1 MNSVA
6 KDSGKELQSSKPKI
20 FSGKKQPVHKDIN
33 FQKIVA
39 KNVVSDKD
47 QRSVRCNVASDGCMN
62 RDTVDRQSSMDVA
75 SLTCTSPNKRS
86 APGLTSSAP
95 LMEKNTRFLS
105 SQCNLVEAGSAACS
119 ALGLQDSLFTLNV
132 RNTASPKHENSFQLN
147 LHEDKSSRLYDI
159 DFSSV
164 DMLLKANQKCQGL
177 EELEGRSSSSNNSGR
192 GKELDCQY
200 PSPVSSLEPS
210 SSGSCCSSDSK
221 TSSITNGS
229 NQSLL
234 AKRLPVEVETEL
246 SDSASS
252 TLAPS
257 TSGNDVTATT
267 FSLIDFKRSSKWEL
281 EFITK
286 ALCNAE
292 LILDDFVLG
301 QVNNVMTP
309 NLFDQ
314 LENQK
319 TGFDEDAEQDCFN
332 LGRKVLF
339 DCVSEC
345 LELRCERLFGGS
357 FKASVK
363 WATLFQ
369 RKEWLAEELHKEIS
383 SWAIM
388 GDLTVDELVDKDMS
402 CWHGRWVDFE
412 TEAFEERVEI
422 EKGILTSLVDELVV
436 DLFFI

>member
-1 MNSVA
+1 
-6 KDSGKELQSSKPKI
+6 
-20 FSGKKQPVHKDIN
+20 
-33 FQKIVA
+33 
-39 KNVVSDKD
+39 
-47 QRSVRCNVASDGCMN
+47 
-62 RDTVDRQSSMDVA
+62 MDVV

-95 LMEKNTRFLS
+95 LMEKNTRFLVDSSDDNDPNELKKSTSLGLNVIGGDALSVLVELKLKELTCRVES

-164 DMLLKANQKCQGL
+164 DMLLKANQKCQVSEIVDKIL
-177 EELEGRSSSSNNSGR
+177 PVYCSDSRDWRNWKEHNSSSNNSGR

-210 SSGSCCSSDSK
+210 SSGGSCCSSDSK

-257 TSGNDVTATT
+257 TVEMMPGQQ
-267 FSLIDFKRSSKWEL
+267 R
-281 EFITK
+281 
-286 ALCNAE
+286 
-292 LILDDFVLG
+292 DDS
-301 QVNNVMTP
+301 

-332 LGRKVLF
+332 LRRKVLF

-345 LELRCERLFGGS
+345 LELRCGGS
-357 FKASVK
+357 LAGASKHQLNGQHCFKGRSG
-363 WATLFQ
+363 
-369 RKEWLAEELHKEIS
+369 WLRNCTKEIS
-383 SWAIM
+383 SWASM
-388 GDLTVDELVDKDMS
+388 EDLTVDELVDKDMS

-412 TEAFEERVEI
+412 TEAFEEGVEI
-422 EKGILTSLVDELVV
+422 EKG
-436 DLFFI
+436 F

>member
-1 MNSVA
+1 
-6 KDSGKELQSSKPKI
+6 
-20 FSGKKQPVHKDIN
+20 
-33 FQKIVA
+33 
-39 KNVVSDKD
+39 
-47 QRSVRCNVASDGCMN
+47 
-62 RDTVDRQSSMDVA
+62 MDVA

-95 LMEKNTRFLS
+95 PSEKNTRFLVDS
-105 SQCNLVEAGSAACS
+105 SDDNDPNELKKSTS
-119 ALGLQDSLFTLNV
+119 LGL
-132 RNTASPKHENSFQLN
+132 KY
-147 LHEDKSSRLYDI
+147 KSSRLYDI

-177 EELEGRSSSSNNSGR
+177 EELEGHSSSSNNSGR

-210 SSGSCCSSDSK
+210 SSGGSCCSSDSK
-221 TSSITNGS
+221 TSSITNGKSS

-339 DCVSEC
+339 DC
-345 LELRCERLFGGS
+345 
-357 FKASVK
+357 
-363 WATLFQ
+363 
-369 RKEWLAEELHKEIS
+369 EWLAEELHKEIS
-383 SWAIM
+383 SWASM
-388 GDLTVDELVDKDMS
+388 EDLTVDELVDKDMS

-412 TEAFEERVEI
+412 TEAFEEGVEI